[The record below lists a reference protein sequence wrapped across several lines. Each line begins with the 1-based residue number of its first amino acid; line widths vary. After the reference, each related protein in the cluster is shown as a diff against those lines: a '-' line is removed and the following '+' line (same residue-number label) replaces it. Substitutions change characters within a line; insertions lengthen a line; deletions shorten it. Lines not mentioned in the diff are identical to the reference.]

1 MKQCVA
7 NMIIGVI
14 FTALA
19 IYLENDTIFL
29 LYITPQ
35 IAVIGNQLYSIL
47 EILKRNDYE
56 KRRY

>member
-14 FTALA
+14 FTVLA
-19 IYLENDTIFL
+19 IYLEDDTIFL

-35 IAVIGNQLYSIL
+35 IAIIGNQLYSIL